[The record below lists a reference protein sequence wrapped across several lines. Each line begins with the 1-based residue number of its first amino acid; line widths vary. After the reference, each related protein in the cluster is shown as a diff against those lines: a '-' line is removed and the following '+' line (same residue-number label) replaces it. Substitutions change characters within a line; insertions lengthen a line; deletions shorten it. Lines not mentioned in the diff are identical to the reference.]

1 MKFKM
6 YIFCNWEKDQ
16 IFEEIEPVTQIK
28 TKLEWIGLQTNP
40 IATRKHQKK
49 KPLAKSIDYLTKSQM

>member
-28 TKLEWIGLQTNP
+28 TKLEWIGL
-40 IATRKHQKK
+40 
-49 KPLAKSIDYLTKSQM
+49 